1 MRLLADLH
9 ISPTTVQFLRELGHD
24 IIRVT
29 DALPPTASD
38 QIILAK
44 AAEVGRTVLTQDL
57 DFSHLIALSG
67 STTPS
72 LITLR
77 LSSAR
82 VVGLAG
88 GRNERSGHTRGRPT
102 LHGAPAPTGAF
113 SRGVSAPPPW
123 PSGI

>member
-9 ISPTTVQFLRELGHD
+9 ISPKTVQFLRELGHD

-38 QIILAK
+38 QTILAK
-44 AAEVGRTVLTQDL
+44 AAESGRTVLTQDL

-67 STTPS
+67 NTIPS
-72 LITLR
+72 LMTLR

-82 VVGLAG
+82 IEYVNAILQRALPALEDDVQKGVVVTVEDH
-88 GRNERSGHTRGRPT
+88 RTRRRFLP
-102 LHGAPAPTGAF
+102 L
-113 SRGVSAPPPW
+113 PPP
-123 PSGI
+123 